1 VSLPP
6 FSPNLH
12 WYKSA
17 VSKKEG
23 LTPEALAKSFETKV
37 LNEDFFRPAEF
48 TEIGNAIGW
57 DLFLA
62 PGASVIGNQ
71 TKITDVVRK
80 GNKLSL
86 QISGV
91 ATNRATVVVDIKS
104 KKVVDA
110 FFNGKKVK
118 VR

>member
-1 VSLPP
+1 V
-6 FSPNLH
+6 
-12 WYKSA
+12 
-17 VSKKEG
+17 
-23 LTPEALAKSFETKV
+23 
-37 LNEDFFRPAEF
+37 
-48 TEIGNAIGW
+48 
-57 DLFLA
+57 A
-62 PGASVIGNQ
+62 PGTSFIDDQ
-71 TKITDVVRK
+71 IKITDVVRK

-91 ATNRATVVVDIKS
+91 GTNRATVVVDIKS